1 MNDQIRSIVITII
14 MVIFIMLLL
23 LLLLGHSKQPTV
35 TFLMGLFFLGYQLS
49 IANIKSNNM
58 ASSRAYI
65 KYCMANGI
73 LTHIKFLHRAK
84 QYEKCVAH
92 TFKSH
97 WAFIGWHGEE
107 RGKDT
112 EESPL

>member
-1 MNDQIRSIVITII
+1 
-14 MVIFIMLLL
+14 
-23 LLLLGHSKQPTV
+23 
-35 TFLMGLFFLGYQLS
+35 
-49 IANIKSNNM
+49 M

-65 KYCMANGI
+65 ANGI
-73 LTHIKFLHRAK
+73 LTHIKLLRHRAK

-107 RGKDT
+107 RGKDA